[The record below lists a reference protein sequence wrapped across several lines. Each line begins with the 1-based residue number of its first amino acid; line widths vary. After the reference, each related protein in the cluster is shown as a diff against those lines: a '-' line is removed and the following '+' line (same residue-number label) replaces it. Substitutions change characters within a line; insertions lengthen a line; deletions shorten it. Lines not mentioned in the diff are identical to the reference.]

1 MGFIEWFMSFIIVVI
16 FLIGLM
22 IIIWFA
28 WLMIIETKRYVKIK
42 RSVK

>member
-1 MGFIEWFMSFIIVVI
+1 MGFVELLMIFIIVVI
-16 FLIGLM
+16 FLIGLI

-28 WLMIIETKRYVKIK
+28 WLMIIETKKYVKIK